1 MSSPPLLRG
10 APARTDLTGTGLD
23 ERRPDAPGPDAAEL
37 AGITGRIREQIVAMC
52 AGPEGGHLG
61 GSMSLVEILSVLYFR
76 VMRHDPHFPGLPE
89 RDVLLLS
96 KGHGGIALF
105 ATLCEAGYFPA
116 EDLDQ
121 YARPGSH
128 LMAHPHPEIAGVEI
142 ASGSLG
148 HGLALGV
155 GYALAN
161 RLDGSDRR
169 CFVVMGDG
177 ELQEGSVWEAASV
190 ASAHRLNSLTAV
202 VDRNGLQIT
211 GGTESVNSLE
221 PLADR
226 WRSFGWR
233 VVEADGHDTEALT
246 TALTLPADLDRP
258 TVIIAHTVKGKGVPF
273 IEGQAKSHYA
283 RLSGRQHQRALNAVR
298 ASSGTPAGG
307 DRR

>member
-10 APARTDLTGTGLD
+10 APARTDTTGLD
-23 ERRPDAPGPDAAEL
+23 AHGPDTAEPT
-37 AGITGRIREQIVAMC
+37 GIAGRIREHIVSMC

-76 VMRHDPHFPGLPE
+76 VMRHDPRFPGLPE

-116 EDLDQ
+116 AALDE

-128 LMAHPHPEIAGVEI
+128 FMAHPHPEIPGVEI

-190 ASAHRLNSLTAV
+190 ASAHRLNGLTAI

-211 GGTESVNSLE
+211 GATETVHPLE

-226 WRSFGWR
+226 WRAFGWR
-233 VVEADGHDTEALT
+233 VLEADGHDAEALT
-246 TALTLPADLDRP
+246 RVLTLPAAPQAP
-258 TVIIAHTVKGKGVPF
+258 TVVIAHTVKGRGVPF
-273 IEGQAKSHYA
+273 VEGQARSHYA
-283 RLSGRQHQRALNAVR
+283 RLSGRQHLRALNAVR
-298 ASSGTPAGG
+298 ASTGG